1 MSEWR
6 PDILGDGFE
15 CLDLDLGVDDE
26 GPIVATLVRALPAP
40 RGIWQRWFGQGRPL
54 EDVDVLYVHGWS
66 DYFFQRGLARFFT
79 DRGARFF
86 ALDLRKYG
94 RSLRHGQ
101 TPGYVEDLADYDL
114 EIGLA
119 LAAMGHPI
127 EESRAQPAL
136 GGEADEGTDETVD
149 GGSAH
154 RTLGGGRAE
163 DPAAPARSL
172 VLLGHSTGGL
182 ILSLWCDRH
191 RGVADALVLNS
202 PWLELQLSG
211 SIRRALAPMV
221 SLRARLNPYELAAP
235 QLDLGFYAQ
244 AQQQLADPA
253 DPMTI
258 NLEWRPER
266 TMPIRTGW
274 LRAVLAGHA
283 RVSSGIDVGGPA
295 CVLLSTRSQFGLNW
309 NDEMLRSDTVL
320 DVDRVARA
328 ALRIGPSITVER
340 IEGALHDV
348 FLSATPVR
356 DEAYRRLD
364 RWLRGWRAVDA
375 PGTGGV

>member
-6 PDILGDGFE
+6 PDILGDGFD

-26 GPIVATLVRALPAP
+26 GPLVATLVRALPAP
-40 RGIWQRWFGQGRPL
+40 RGIWRRWLGRARAL

-66 DYFFQRGLARFFT
+66 DYFFQRSLARFFT

-94 RSLRHGQ
+94 RSLRPGQ
-101 TPGYVEDLADYDL
+101 TPGYIEDLADYDP
-114 EIGLA
+114 EIALA

-127 EESRAQPAL
+127 AVSRVQSAL
-136 GGEADEGTDETVD
+136 AGDADEGADEAVD
-149 GGSAH
+149 GGGAH
-154 RTLGGGRAE
+154 PDPGSGRAA
-163 DPAAPARSL
+163 DPAAPARGL

-221 SLRARLNPYELAAP
+221 SLRAKLNPYELAAP

-258 NLEWRPER
+258 NPEWRPER

-283 RVSSGIDVGGPA
+283 RVSSGIDVGVPA
-295 CVLLSTRSQFGLNW
+295 CVLLSTRSQFGLSW

-320 DVDRVARA
+320 DVDQVARA
-328 ALRIGPSITVER
+328 ALRLGPTVTVER
-340 IEGALHDV
+340 IDGALHDV
-348 FLSATPVR
+348 FLSAAPVR
-356 DEAYRRLD
+356 AEAYRRLD
-364 RWLRGWRAVDA
+364 RWLRGWRAADA
-375 PGTGGV
+375 PATRGV